1 MRSGIVAVLVSLVI
15 LFPTFG
21 FGSVPED
28 SSAVTMV
35 NVAGL
40 HDAIQKDSGNVV
52 LVNVWATWCKWCKE
66 EMPGILELK
75 KKFEGKGF
83 RLILVSADDIDE
95 IETGVKPTLR
105 KMGVRFPSFII
116 HEPTDEAF
124 MNGMNPDWNGA
135 LPTSFIYDR
144 SGKLAET
151 MVGDKTAKEFEK
163 VIQKYLK
170 KK

>member
-1 MRSGIVAVLVSLVI
+1 MRFGIAIVLFCLSSGFITAAQGSL
-15 LFPTFG
+15 
-21 FGSVPED
+21 PED
-28 SSAVTMV
+28 SLTVVPV

-40 HDAIQKDSGNVV
+40 HDLIQKDSGNVV

-83 RLILVSADDIDE
+83 RVILVSADDIDILE
-95 IETGVKPTLR
+95 SEVKPTLT
-105 KMGVRFPSFII
+105 KLGVHFPSFII
-116 HEPTDEAF
+116 NEPTDEAF

-144 SGKLAET
+144 SVKLAET
-151 MVGDKTAKEFEK
+151 MVGDKTA
-163 VIQKYLK
+163 
-170 KK
+170 